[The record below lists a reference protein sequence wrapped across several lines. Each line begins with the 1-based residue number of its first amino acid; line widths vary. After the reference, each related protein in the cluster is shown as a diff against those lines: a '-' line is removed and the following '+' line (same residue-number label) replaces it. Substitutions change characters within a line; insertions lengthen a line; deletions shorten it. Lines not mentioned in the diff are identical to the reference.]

1 MLLVAVL
8 EVDEVNSFKFQI
20 PLTLLELVAEIVRV
34 HRVDSASDIFLRQL
48 TLLDQLLDEDGCGY
62 SII

>member
-8 EVDEVNSFKFQI
+8 DVDEVYSFKFQI

-48 TLLDQLLDEDGCGY
+48 TLLDQLLDEDGRWY